1 MLRVTSNMMSSQL
14 MLNLN
19 RNALQMNNTQN
30 QLATGRKL
38 NKPSDDPVGI
48 TYSLRYRGELAS
60 NEQYTKN
67 VDGALSWLDFNDTVL
82 NQAGDVVQR
91 LRQLTVQAS
100 TGSNPQSALD
110 SIKQEVGQL
119 KEQLLDIANSKLN
132 GKYIFNGE
140 TYDKKPYDFPKN
152 ADGTTNTT
160 GLNADGTSNDKSM
173 ATLETDKG
181 MIYYSVGESVQ
192 LPINLTGTD
201 IFGNGGDPDN
211 IFNIMDALTQ
221 SLTDGNF
228 KGMTEQLDKI
238 DSRMETI
245 LTTRAELGAKTNRI
259 ELMQGRLSDLNTNLT
274 DLQSKTEDADYAEL
288 IMKSKIQEN
297 IYNASLSAGSKI
309 IQPTL
314 VDFLR

>member
-67 VDGALSWLDFNDTVL
+67 VDSALSWLDFNDTVL
-82 NQAGDVVQR
+82 GQTGDVIQK
-91 LRQLTVQAS
+91 LRELTVQAA

-119 KEQLLDIANSKLN
+119 KEQLIDIANSKLN

-140 TYDKKPYDFPKN
+140 SFDAKPYDFLKN
-152 ADGTTNTT
+152 E
-160 GLNADGTSNDKSM
+160 DGTSNTTGMVNGQLVGSSID
-173 ATLETDKG
+173 TLVTDKG
-181 MIYYSVGESVQ
+181 LINFSVGDSVQ
-192 LPINLTGTD
+192 LPINITGTD
-201 IFGNGGDPDN
+201 VFGKGDDADN
-211 IFNIMDALTQ
+211 IFKIID
-221 SLTDGNF
+221 SLTASLE
-228 KGMTEQLDKI
+228 KGDTKGISAQLDKM
-238 DSRMETI
+238 DSRMETV

-259 ELMQGRLSDLNTNLT
+259 ELMQGRLSDLNINLT
-274 DLQSKTEDADYAEL
+274 DLQSKTEDADYSEL
-288 IMKSKIQEN
+288 IMQSKIQEN

>member
-1 MLRVTSNMMSSQL
+1 MLRITSNMMSSQL

-19 RNALQMNNTQN
+19 RNAQAMNTTQN

-48 TYSLRYRGELAS
+48 TYSLRYRGEIAS

-82 NQAGDVVQR
+82 SQTGQVVQR
-91 LRQLTVQAS
+91 LRDLSVQAA

-110 SIKQEVGQL
+110 SIKEEVGQL
-119 KEQLLDIANSKLN
+119 KEQLIDIANSKLN

-140 TYDKKPYDFPKN
+140 SYDKKPYDFPKN
-152 ADGTTNTT
+152 ADGTSNIT
-160 GLNADGTSNDKSM
+160 GLNTDGTANG
-173 ATLETDKG
+173 TGITNLQTDKG
-181 MIYYSVGESVQ
+181 LINYSVGDSVQ

-201 IFGNGGDPDN
+201 VFGNGTDADN
-211 IFNIMDALTQ
+211 IFKIMDDLTQ
-221 SLTDGNF
+221 NLTSMNF
-228 KGMTEQLDKI
+228 TGISAQLDKI

-245 LTTRAELGAKTNRI
+245 LTTRAELGAKSNRI